1 MSDHIRFKNCESLV
15 SESIDE
21 HFSEG
26 YVCPHCHSRN
36 ISKNG
41 HVHGKQRFIC
51 HDCHRSFRINT
62 DTLLDH
68 THLSPA
74 EWLHYIQLMNDDATL
89 RKSAEEIGVSLK
101 TSFFMRHK
109 IMNCL
114 SEKANT
120 IKLSGICEMD
130 EFSVNM
136 SYSRNHTLNSKD
148 FQGLPRQS
156 YKRGRNHSY
165 RYKIEITD
173 EIMIA
178 SAVDRKGHIFAKL
191 LK

>member
-1 MSDHIRFKNCESLV
+1 
-15 SESIDE
+15 
-21 HFSEG
+21 
-26 YVCPHCHSRN
+26 
-36 ISKNG
+36 
-41 HVHGKQRFIC
+41 
-51 HDCHRSFRINT
+51 
-62 DTLLDH
+62 
-68 THLSPA
+68 
-74 EWLHYIQLMNDDATL
+74 MNDDATL